1 MYNGYLDKCM
11 PSEAMRNYLKEQDLW
26 VWEATAIITSAPV
39 SINIKLEELKNLKA
53 DEASIRDRDSMEDC
67 DNAIN
72 IIETALG
79 FLDAEGIF
87 TLEEVKFSYELKK
100 PKWGLRI
107 VCETMDEVK
116 EYIKSEQKFYTP
128 DAKYY
133 RWYDVVKWM
142 KDSTGKYRQAS
153 NYYYVENEIMYA
165 FLEDSFIG
173 KDHDLECL
181 CYNGLILGELRLP
194 VPFKAG
200 DILEVD
206 GYPFGPKFRMLILE
220 VGDNTDCCCLQGLA
234 KDEKG
239 KWNEGAVK
247 HGTMSWQYNPKLP
260 YLYTAK
266 YFEGKLSKNESI
278 LYEISECISGDEER
292 GYRMSNAIYNIKR
305 RYRKN
310 HEWDWT
316 IRGLTNK
323 EMREAVEAMK
333 KECI

>member
-11 PSEAMRNYLKEQDLW
+11 PSEVMRNDLKQQDLW

-39 SINIKLEELKNLKA
+39 SINVKLEELKKLKA
-53 DEASIRDRDSMEDC
+53 DETGIRERDSMENC

-72 IIETALG
+72 IIETALR

-87 TLEEVKFSYELKK
+87 TIEEVRFSYELKK

-107 VCETMDEVK
+107 VCETIDEVK
-116 EYIKSEQKFYTP
+116 EYIKTEQESYTP

-142 KDSTGKYRQAS
+142 KGSDGKYQQAS
-153 NYYYVENEIMYA
+153 NYYFVGNEIMYV
-165 FLEDSFIG
+165 FLENSFIG
-173 KDHDLECL
+173 WDPELKCL
-181 CYNGLILGELRLP
+181 YYNGLIMGELRLP

-220 VGDNTDCCCLQGLA
+220 VGDNIDCCCLQGLA

-239 KWNEGAVK
+239 RWDYGAVK
-247 HGTMSWQYNPKLP
+247 HGSISWDYIPRLP

-278 LYEISECISGDEER
+278 LYRVSECIGGDEER
-292 GYRMSNAIYNIKR
+292 GYQVWNKLYDIEKKHREKHSGNR
-305 RYRKN
+305 V
-310 HEWDWT
+310 T
-316 IRGLTNK
+316 IGLTNK
-323 EMREAVEAMK
+323 EILEAVESFDK
-333 KECI
+333 